1 MVGKYFLIWRMK
13 RQNIENIYYN
23 FLKLRQWFEVNL
35 NNIFFLAIFFSMYGY
50 WQTEMW
56 FLSQEGKMHDQPKLV
71 GYGNQ
76 LAWNCL
82 LLACMKI
89 EHFHHKNSF
98 YSHSCAFRYK
108 KYSIKIYR
116 GSSKSICNLR
126 YMLSITCVFY
136 PISIG
141 LLIKLKQDA

>member
-13 RQNIENIYYN
+13 RQNIENIYYK

-35 NNIFFLAIFFSMYGY
+35 NNIFFFSFFFSMYGY

-56 FLSQEGKMHDQPKLV
+56 FLSQEENAWPTKACRVWKSTSLELFITSLYENRTFPSQKVFINTLV
-71 GYGNQ
+71 
-76 LAWNCL
+76 
-82 LLACMKI
+82 
-89 EHFHHKNSF
+89 
-98 YSHSCAFRYK
+98 HSGTRN
-108 KYSIKIYR
+108 SIKIYR

>member
-1 MVGKYFLIWRMK
+1 
-13 RQNIENIYYN
+13 
-23 FLKLRQWFEVNL
+23 
-35 NNIFFLAIFFSMYGY
+35 
-50 WQTEMW
+50 
-56 FLSQEGKMHDQPKLV
+56 MHDQPKLV

-98 YSHSCAFRYK
+98 IHTLVHSGTR
-108 KYSIKIYR
+108 STPIYR

>member
-1 MVGKYFLIWRMK
+1 
-13 RQNIENIYYN
+13 
-23 FLKLRQWFEVNL
+23 
-35 NNIFFLAIFFSMYGY
+35 
-50 WQTEMW
+50 
-56 FLSQEGKMHDQPKLV
+56 MHDQPKLV

-89 EHFHHKNSF
+89 EHFHHKNLV
-98 YSHSCAFRYK
+98 HSGTRN
-108 KYSIKIYR
+108 SIKIYR

>member
-1 MVGKYFLIWRMK
+1 
-13 RQNIENIYYN
+13 
-23 FLKLRQWFEVNL
+23 
-35 NNIFFLAIFFSMYGY
+35 MYGY

-136 PISIG
+136 PQQIKTRCI
-141 LLIKLKQDA
+141 IKNRKLKIIWICFFSLCKFSVIEESKIKSSCKWLPFYVNRKQIMQCK

>member
-1 MVGKYFLIWRMK
+1 
-13 RQNIENIYYN
+13 
-23 FLKLRQWFEVNL
+23 
-35 NNIFFLAIFFSMYGY
+35 
-50 WQTEMW
+50 
-56 FLSQEGKMHDQPKLV
+56 MHDQPKLV

-89 EHFHHKNSF
+89 TFPSQKVFIHTLV
-98 YSHSCAFRYK
+98 HSGTRN
-108 KYSIKIYR
+108 SIKIYR

>member
-35 NNIFFLAIFFSMYGY
+35 NNIFFFSYFLLNVWILTNRNVIFISRR
-50 WQTEMW
+50 
-56 FLSQEGKMHDQPKLV
+56 KMHDQPKLV

-108 KYSIKIYR
+108 KYSIKIHR

-126 YMLSITCVFY
+126 YAFNKLCFLSTTN
-136 PISIG
+136 
-141 LLIKLKQDA
+141 

>member
-13 RQNIENIYYN
+13 RRNIKNIYYN
-23 FLKLRQWFEVNL
+23 FPKLRQWFEENF
-35 NNIFFLAIFFSMYGY
+35 NNIFFFSYFLLNVWILTNRNVIFISRRKNAWPTKACRVWKSTSLELFITSLYENR
-50 WQTEMW
+50 T
-56 FLSQEGKMHDQPKLV
+56 FPSQKVFIHTLV
-71 GYGNQ
+71 
-76 LAWNCL
+76 
-82 LLACMKI
+82 
-89 EHFHHKNSF
+89 
-98 YSHSCAFRYK
+98 HSGTRN
-108 KYSIKIYR
+108 SIKIYR

>member
-35 NNIFFLAIFFSMYGY
+35 NNIFFFLAIFFSMYGY

-56 FLSQEGKMHDQPKLV
+56 FLSHEGKMHDQPKLV

-126 YMLSITCVFY
+126 YAFNKLCFLSTTN
-136 PISIG
+136 
-141 LLIKLKQDA
+141 